1 MFCNKCGKQLND
13 SARFC
18 TACGNKIE
26 KTDAEPIIQ
35 PEEINPA
42 FDAGDE
48 KTVYLPEETPESAD
62 NASEPAFFGNAP
74 TELLHEE
81 EFIPENIPEEE
92 LSEEPPQTDM
102 GFLGDE
108 KTVLLSEE
116 QSILSEEKTVLLKE
130 EENPVQ
136 TPNSE
141 NQAQAYPRNQQY
153 TGIGQTS
160 DHASSFDDNTNT
172 LPVSDPVNG
181 NDSAFSRQSAAAVP
195 GQINP
200 YDTVS
205 QSPAGQ
211 YMPPVQP
218 DYSVP
223 PYIPPQEAPAT
234 PVKVGGGRIFGASA
248 VAFFAILF
256 LISLSLI
263 SGLKLGAS
271 GGVLKKRVE
280 KMDLNTLLNAQFDGT
295 ELSEQFY
302 HSSNFSYAVHD
313 NADISD
319 FKEYIKKTDFLE
331 YAGSKIEKYAD
342 YILDGKGKD
351 PSVSS
356 EDIAYEFFGENND
369 AADEVFGFELK
380 IKELE
385 RIKKSLEGEDVDKSL
400 SVKEW
405 NKNVGIDV
413 QNISYIASFITIG
426 ILFAL
431 VLVLLIWIVIIVD
444 KKGRHIMGFFGNI
457 LFISG
462 LIVFLCGLGITV
474 GSMIAFSLTG
484 SAVFYITSNV
494 LLDFGILTLIIG
506 FSELVVGFI
515 FKKIGKKL
523 KKKYKL
529 AQKEMSVNQPSVPVP
544 AYN

>member
-13 SARFC
+13 KARFC
-18 TACGNKIE
+18 TACGNKVE
-26 KTDAEPIIQ
+26 KPDAEPITQ

-62 NASEPAFFGNAP
+62 KAGEPAFFGNAP

-81 EFIPENIPEEE
+81 EFVAENIPDEE

-116 QSILSEEKTVLLKE
+116 QSVLSEEKTVLLKE
-130 EENPVQ
+130 DEAPVQ
-136 TPNSE
+136 TPDGE
-141 NQAQAYPRNQQY
+141 NQAQVYPQNQQY
-153 TGIGQTS
+153 SGIDQTP
-160 DHASSFDDNTNT
+160 AYAPSFDDDTNT
-172 LPVSDPVNG
+172 LPISEPVQG
-181 NDSAFSRQSAAAVP
+181 NDSAFSRQSSPVQP
-195 GQINP
+195 SQFNP
-200 YDTVS
+200 YEAAS

-211 YMPPVQP
+211 YAPPVQP
-218 DYSVP
+218 F
-223 PYIPPQEAPAT
+223 IPPQEAPAA
-234 PVKVGGGRIFGASA
+234 PVKVGGGRIFGAST
-248 VAFFAILF
+248 VAFFAIVF
-256 LISLSLI
+256 LILLSII

-280 KMDLNTLLNAQFDGT
+280 KMELNTLLNAQLDGT

-302 HSSNFSYAVHD
+302 HSSNFGYAVH
-313 NADISD
+313 NYAGLSE
-319 FKEYIKKTDFLE
+319 FKEYIKKTDLLE
-331 YAGSKIEKYAD
+331 YAGDKIEKYAD
-342 YILDGKGKD
+342 YIIDGKGKD

-385 RIKKSLEGEDVDKSL
+385 RIKRSLEEEDVDKSL

-405 NKNVGIDV
+405 NKYVDV
-413 QNISYIASFITIG
+413 RNISYITSFITMG

-462 LIVFLCGLGITV
+462 MIVFLCGLGITV

-494 LLDFGILTLIIG
+494 LLEFGILMLIIG

-523 KKKYKL
+523 KRKYKL
-529 AQKEMSVNQPSVPVP
+529 AQQTAMPVNQPSMPVP

>member
-1 MFCNKCGKQLND
+1 MFCNKCGKKLND
-13 SARFC
+13 KARFC
-18 TACGNKIE
+18 TECGNKVE
-26 KTDAEPIIQ
+26 KPDAEPITQ

-48 KTVYLPEETPESAD
+48 KTVYLPEETPEPAD
-62 NASEPAFFGNAP
+62 NAGEPAFFGNAP

-81 EFIPENIPEEE
+81 EFVAKNIPDED

-102 GFLGDE
+102 EFFGDE
-108 KTVLLSEE
+108 ETVLLSEE
-116 QSILSEEKTVLLKE
+116 QSVLSEEKTVLLKE
-130 EENPVQ
+130 EETPVQ
-136 TPNSE
+136 TSV
-141 NQAQAYPRNQQY
+141 YPKNQQY
-153 TGIGQTS
+153 SGMDQTP
-160 DHASSFDDNTNT
+160 AYTPSFDDDTNT
-172 LPVSDPVNG
+172 LPISEPVQE
-181 NDSAFSRQSAAAVP
+181 NDSAFGRQSSAVQP
-195 GQINP
+195 GQFNP
-200 YDTVS
+200 YDAAAS
-205 QSPAGQ
+205 QYPAGQ
-211 YMPPVQP
+211 YAPPVQ
-218 DYSVP
+218 
-223 PYIPPQEAPAT
+223 PYIPPQEAPAA

-248 VAFFAILF
+248 VAFFAIVF
-256 LISLSLI
+256 LILLSII

-280 KMDLNTLLNAQFDGT
+280 KMDLNTLLNAQLDGT

-302 HSSNFSYAVHD
+302 HSSNFGYAVHN
-313 NADISD
+313 NAGISE
-319 FKEYIKKTDFLE
+319 FKEYIKKTNLLE
-331 YAGSKIEKYAD
+331 YAGGKIEKYAD

-356 EDIAYEFFGENND
+356 EDIAYEFFDENND

-385 RIKKSLEGEDVDKSL
+385 RIKNSLEEEDVDKSL

-405 NKNVGIDV
+405 NKNAGIDV
-413 QNISYIASFITIG
+413 QNISYITSFITMG

-431 VLVLLIWIVIIVD
+431 VMVLLIWIVIIVD

-494 LLDFGILTLIIG
+494 LLEFGILMLIIG

-523 KKKYKL
+523 KRKYKL
-529 AQKEMSVNQPSVPVP
+529 AQRTAMPVNQTSMPVP